1 MNNTLSKHF
10 LNYAATLLEEERAEF
25 LLTRGMECYRN
36 QNYEATAVLCG
47 AALDILMA
55 KKSNDQLTNIQ
66 SAYSFLSFAF
76 RRLERWD
83 EAVRTSVAASNWL
96 YQFSDADGNEAF
108 KFAADCL
115 VEARRYQEA
124 IPIFESLL
132 DDPLNVMSNCEAA
145 LLHFNLAVCNQGL
158 KRFHES
164 AVCYLRSK
172 EAHFEMSE
180 FEMVAIIEE
189 ELSLCFIELK
199 QNDMA
204 LEYAQNALDYA
215 ILMNNRDRLE
225 YSHNRM
231 GLVRIALGEY
241 DYALEHLEKA
251 KYLLTTR
258 ETPDHE
264 LVFENEQA
272 IATALEKRGSI
283 LEATKVR
290 ERIDHVWGVT
300 EDLVQGN
307 M

>member
-1 MNNTLSKHF
+1 MNNTLSTHF
-10 LNYAATLLEEERAEF
+10 LNHAATLLDEERAEF
-25 LLTRGMECYRN
+25 LLTRGMEFYKN

-47 AALDILMA
+47 AALDIFMA
-55 KKSNDQLTNIQ
+55 KKSNDQIANIQ
-66 SAYSFLSFAF
+66 STYSFLSFAF

-96 YQFSDADGNEAF
+96 YPFSDADGNEAF

-124 IPIFESLL
+124 LPIFESLL
-132 DDPLNVMSNCEAA
+132 DDPLNDMSSCEAA
-145 LLHFNLAVCNQGL
+145 LIHFNLAVCNQGL

-164 AVCYLRSK
+164 AVHYLRSK

-231 GLVRIALGEY
+231 GVVRIALGEY
-241 DYALEHLEKA
+241 DDALEHLEKA

-264 LVFENEQA
+264 LICENEQA
-272 IATALEKRGSI
+272 IAVALEKKGSI
-283 LEATKVR
+283 LEARKVR
-290 ERIDHVWGVT
+290 ERIDHVWGIT
-300 EDLVQGN
+300 EDLGQGN